1 MAEPAYTLNLPED
14 DGQAWPDQGS
24 WTYEDY
30 LRLPDDGRRYEVI
43 RGCLY
48 VSPAPNWHHQYTVA
62 QLVYFFIS
70 FVKERR
76 LGVVLGAPFDIR
88 LPERI
93 ADPVQPD
100 VLFIRRENQLKSDAP
115 RFDGIPDLAVEVLSP
130 GNWRYDRNTKLSA
143 YRDAGIPET
152 WLVDPAAR
160 TVEVFV
166 LDAAQPQYVLRE
178 RRIVGETVGSAV
190 LPGLQL
196 EVAELFYPP
205 VDP

>member
-1 MAEPAYTLNLPED
+1 MAEPAYSLTLPD
-14 DGQAWPDQGS
+14 DGQAWPAQGS

-43 RGCLY
+43 RGFLH
-48 VSPAPNWHHQYTVA
+48 VSPAPSWHHQYTVG
-62 QLVYFFIS
+62 QLVYFFIA
-70 FVKERR
+70 FVRERK

-88 LPERI
+88 LPERV

-100 VLFIRRENQLKSDAP
+100 ILFIRREHQLKSDAS
-115 RFDGIPDLAVEVLSP
+115 RFDGVPDLAVEVLSP
-130 GNWRYDRNTKLSA
+130 GTRQYDRNIKLSA

-166 LDAAQPQYVLRE
+166 LDAARPKYVLRE
-178 RRIVGETVGSAV
+178 RRGAGEAVGSTV
-190 LPGLQL
+190 LPGLRI
-196 EVAELFYPP
+196 EVGEIFYQP